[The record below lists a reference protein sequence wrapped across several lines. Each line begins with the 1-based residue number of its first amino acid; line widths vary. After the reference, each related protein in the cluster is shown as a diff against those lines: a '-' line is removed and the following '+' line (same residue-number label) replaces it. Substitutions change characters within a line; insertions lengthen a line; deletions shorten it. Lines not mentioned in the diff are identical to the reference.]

1 MTRWCRRLLRRAAR
15 EDGSA
20 TIEVVLVV
28 PLFITLL
35 LCTVEA
41 GMLMVRHTMVDRALD
56 ITVRDL
62 RLGRYTNPTVAQLR
76 QDICS
81 RTVVMP
87 NCMNDL
93 MIEMRPVSRTTWSL
107 PTGRQPCVDRNL
119 TIQPATTFIPGGENE
134 LVLIRVCALFDPL
147 FPTTPYGL
155 RLPLDPSGAYQL
167 LAMSSFVNEPR

>member
-1 MTRWCRRLLRRAAR
+1 MIRRFGRFLRRAMR

-20 TIEVVLVV
+20 TVEVVLVV
-28 PLFITLL
+28 PLFVTLL

-62 RLGRYTNPTVAQLR
+62 RLGRYDNPTAAQLR
-76 QDICS
+76 RDICS

-93 MIEMRPVSRTTWSL
+93 MIEMRPVSRATWAL
-107 PTGRQPCVDRNL
+107 PTGRQPCVDRSL
-119 TIQPATTFIPGGENE
+119 AIQPATTFIPGGENE

-147 FPTTPYGL
+147 FPTTPFGL